1 VETFV
6 DEAARVAGAILEE
19 ATAVGDRSEAVPAL
33 CDAVRRHLGADGCA
47 ILPSS
52 ADVVRGGPAQ
62 DSGQA
67 LPLVLGGVVVGVLA
81 VWWAPDEAPPP
92 MAQVV
97 LDLVAPTA
105 ALLVEPR
112 KRHERWF
119 EVAAALSSS
128 MSLTEVLEVVCD
140 AFEQLLDTVHCSVN
154 LHTYGKAG
162 PYSFTTLAVRGVRWF
177 AGRIDSLTGIDSH
190 EVTRVDGF
198 WSSVV
203 APVVYTDVDAQAF
216 VPRHLIPS
224 AIESVILFPLR
235 HDDGV
240 RGAIVIGLRRKG
252 GVSEDD
258 LRAGQALANLAAT
271 AIRRAELAES
281 ARRRLCEVQA
291 LYHLAD
297 VITGAADLTTGLELL
312 NDILAED
319 AQVTVERFV
328 VSNARVRAVIG
339 GGADAPDA
347 SEAAA
352 IRTWRADLRDRD
364 AVTPEPV
371 AVPGGLLVPVV
382 WGRTVYGALKVASNH
397 ERAAEPDLVAAIA
410 RGCADVIHRA
420 RERQLLADRDRELAI
435 AAERERIARDLHDSV
450 AQILVGMGLRLN
462 HYLEDAPDEEWRNRL
477 QQLLE
482 LARRGEREAREAIH
496 ALLFK
501 RQDDER
507 VATSIEHLVREFEAS
522 SGVPARLSVVEDGR
536 RKPLP
541 CANSDALV
549 RAAREALANVAKHA
563 SAAHVSLRLHYAPD
577 RVTLVVE
584 DDGVGLDHAATGA
597 GANGKARGGRNGHDA
612 ARQRSLGLVGLER
625 MLVRVG
631 GGLEVSSRE
640 PAGVA
645 VEAWV
650 PSNPTANGSARSEGS
665 RAGAQ
670 GRRR

>member
-1 VETFV
+1 M
-6 DEAARVAGAILEE
+6 AGAILEE
-19 ATAVGDRSEAVPAL
+19 ATAVGDRCEAVPAL

-47 ILPSS
+47 VLPSS
-52 ADVVRGGPAQ
+52 ADVVRGGPAS
-62 DSGQA
+62 DGGGQA

-81 VWWAPDEAPPP
+81 VWWAPDVTPPP
-92 MAQVV
+92 MAQIV

-128 MSLTEVLEVVCD
+128 MSLAEILDVVCD
-140 AFEQLLDTVHCSVN
+140 AFEQLLDAVHCSVN
-154 LHTYGKAG
+154 LNAFGAGG

-177 AGRIDSLTGIDSH
+177 AGRIDTLTGVDTH

-203 APVVYTDVDAQAF
+203 APVVYPDVDAQAF
-216 VPRHLIPS
+216 VPRVLVPS
-224 AIESVILFPLR
+224 AIQSAVLFPLR
-235 HDDGV
+235 QEDGV
-240 RGAIVIGLRRKG
+240 RGAIVVGLRRKG

-271 AIRRAELAES
+271 AIRRAELADS

-297 VITGAADLTTGLELL
+297 VITGAADLRTGLELL

-339 GGADAPDA
+339 GGADAPDVT
-347 SEAAA
+347 EATA
-352 IRTWRADLRDRD
+352 IRTWRAGLRDRGTHF
-364 AVTPEPV
+364 VPEPV
-371 AVPGGLLVPVV
+371 PIPGGLLVPVV
-382 WGRTVYGALKVASNH
+382 WGRTVYGALKVASSG
-397 ERAAEPDLVAAIA
+397 ERAAEPDLVTAIA

-435 AAERERIARDLHDSV
+435 AAERERMARDLHDSV

-462 HYLEDAPDEEWRNRL
+462 HYMDDAPDDEWRQRL

-501 RQDDER
+501 RPEDEHL
-507 VATSIEHLVREFEAS
+507 AASIEQVVREFEAG
-522 SGVPARLSVVEDGR
+522 SGVPARLAVVEDER
-536 RKPLP
+536 RRARP
-541 CANSDALV
+541 CTHGDALV

-563 SAAHVSLRLHYAPD
+563 KAAHVSLRLHYAPE

-584 DDGVGLDHAATGA
+584 DDGIGFRDAPGDLDGADGLP
-597 GANGKARGGRNGHDA
+597 
-612 ARQRSLGLVGLER
+612 QRSLGLVGLER
-625 MLVRVG
+625 LLVRAG

-645 VEAWV
+645 FEAWV
-650 PSNPTANGSARSEGS
+650 PLAAANSNGNDNGSARSEGS

>member
-1 VETFV
+1 M
-6 DEAARVAGAILEE
+6 AGAILEE

-47 ILPSS
+47 VLPSS
-52 ADVVRGGPAQ
+52 ADVVRGGPAA

-81 VWWAPDEAPPP
+81 VWWAPDENPPA

-128 MSLTEVLEVVCD
+128 MSLTEILEVVCD

-154 LHTYGKAG
+154 LNSYGSRG

-177 AGRIDSLTGIDSH
+177 AGRIDTLTGVDDH
-190 EVTRVDGF
+190 EVNRVDGF

-203 APVVYTDVDAQAF
+203 APVVYPDVDAQAF
-216 VPRHLIPS
+216 VPRELIPS
-224 AIESVILFPLR
+224 AIQSAILFPLR
-235 HDDGV
+235 HEDGV
-240 RGAIVIGLRRKG
+240 RGAIVIGLRRRG

-297 VITGAADLTTGLELL
+297 VVTGAADLTTGLELL
-312 NDILAED
+312 NDILAQD
-319 AQVTVERFV
+319 AEVTVERFV

-339 GGADAPDA
+339 GGADAPDTA
-347 SEAAA
+347 ETAA
-352 IRTWRADLRDRD
+352 IRTWRSQLRGRSAALDL
-364 AVTPEPV
+364 APV
-371 AVPGGLLVPVV
+371 AVAGGLLVPVV
-382 WGRTVYGALKVASNH
+382 WGRTVYGALKVAFNG

-435 AAERERIARDLHDSV
+435 AAERERMARDLHDSV
-450 AQILVGMGLRLN
+450 AQILVGMGLRLH
-462 HYLEDAPDEEWRNRL
+462 HYLDDAPDDEWRDRL
-477 QQLLE
+477 TQLLD

-501 RQDDER
+501 RPTDER
-507 VATSIEHLVREFEAS
+507 LAASIEQVVREFEAG
-522 SGVPARLSVVEDGR
+522 SGVPARLAVIEEGR
-536 RKPLP
+536 RRPLP
-541 CANSDALV
+541 CTQSDALV

-563 SAAHVSLRLHYAPD
+563 EAAHVSLRLHYAPD

-584 DDGVGLDHAATGA
+584 DDGVGFRDGPAVVDGA
-597 GANGKARGGRNGHDA
+597 EDLP
-612 ARQRSLGLVGLER
+612 QRSLGLLGLER
-625 MLVRVG
+625 MLVRAG
-631 GGLEVSSRE
+631 GGLEVAARE
-640 PAGVA
+640 PTGVA

-650 PSNPTANGSARSEGS
+650 PLTVAANGSNRSEGS

>member
-1 VETFV
+1 METFV

-47 ILPSS
+47 VLPSS
-52 ADVVRGGPAQ
+52 ADVVRGGPAY

-81 VWWAPDEAPPP
+81 VWWAPEDTPPP
-92 MAQVV
+92 MAQIV

-128 MSLTEVLEVVCD
+128 MSLAEILDVVCD
-140 AFEQLLDTVHCSVN
+140 AFEQLLDAAHCSVN
-154 LHTYGKAG
+154 LNAFGAAG

-177 AGRIDSLTGIDSH
+177 AGRMDTLTAVDPH
-190 EVTRVDGF
+190 EVSRVDGF

-203 APVVYTDVDAQAF
+203 APVVYPDVDAQVF
-216 VPRHLIPS
+216 VPRALIPDAIRS
-224 AIESVILFPLR
+224 AVLFPLR
-235 HDDGV
+235 QEDGV
-240 RGAIVIGLRRKG
+240 RGAIVVGLRGKG

-271 AIRRAELAES
+271 AIRRAELADS

-297 VITGAADLTTGLELL
+297 VITGAADLRTGLELL

-328 VSNARVRAVIG
+328 VSNVRVRAVIG
-339 GGADAPDA
+339 GGADVPDA
-347 SEAAA
+347 AEATA
-352 IRTWRADLRDRD
+352 IRTWRAGLRDGGT
-364 AVTPEPV
+364 AFVPVPVTT
-371 AVPGGLLVPVV
+371 ANGLLVPVV
-382 WGRTVYGALKVASNH
+382 WGRTVYGALKVRSSG
-397 ERAAEPDLVAAIA
+397 ERAAEPDLVTAIA

-435 AAERERIARDLHDSV
+435 AAERERMARDLHDSV
-450 AQILVGMGLRLN
+450 AQILVGMGLRLH
-462 HYLEDAPDEEWRNRL
+462 HYLDDAPDDEWRQRL

-501 RQDDER
+501 RPEDER
-507 VATSIEHLVREFEAS
+507 LAASIEQVVREFEAG
-522 SGVPARLSVVEDGR
+522 SGVPARLAVVEEER
-536 RKPLP
+536 RRPLP
-541 CANSDALV
+541 CTHGDALV

-563 SAAHVSLRLHYAPD
+563 DAAHVSLRLHYAPE

-584 DDGVGLDHAATGA
+584 DDGVGFRDAPGDLDGA
-597 GANGKARGGRNGHDA
+597 DGLP
-612 ARQRSLGLVGLER
+612 QRSLGLVGLER
-625 MLVRVG
+625 MLVRAG

-640 PAGVA
+640 PSGVA
-645 VEAWV
+645 FEAWV
-650 PSNPTANGSARSEGS
+650 PLTAANGNGNGNGSARSEGS